1 MGILLVYDCCEET
14 TFNNIQN
21 WLKQI
26 DAHAQPNV
34 MKVLVANKSDMPE
47 SEKKVSSE
55 RGQELADKHG
65 LSFFETSAKSGQNV
79 NEVFQHIATAI
90 IK

>member
-1 MGILLVYDCCEET
+1 MGILLVYDCTEEV

-34 MKVLVANKSDMPE
+34 KKVLIANKSDMPE
-47 SEKKVSSE
+47 SEKKVDPD
-55 RGQELADKHG
+55 RGRALADQHG
-65 LSFFETSAKSGQNV
+65 LSFFETSAKSGHNV
-79 NEVFQHIATAI
+79 GNTFTHIATEI
-90 IK
+90 I

>member
-1 MGILLVYDCCEET
+1 MGILLVYDCTEEV

-34 MKVLVANKSDMPE
+34 QKVLIANKSDMPE
-47 SEKKVSSE
+47 SDKKVDTA
-55 RGQELADKHG
+55 RGKALADQHG
-65 LSFFETSAKSGQNV
+65 L
-79 NEVFQHIATAI
+79 
-90 IK
+90 